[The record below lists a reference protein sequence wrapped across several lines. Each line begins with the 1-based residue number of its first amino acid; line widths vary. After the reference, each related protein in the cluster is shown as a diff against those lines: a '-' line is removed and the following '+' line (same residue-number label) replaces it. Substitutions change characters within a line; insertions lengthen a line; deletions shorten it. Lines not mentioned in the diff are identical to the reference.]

1 MKKIIATIIGLIV
14 LVSCNISPIAKPD
27 NLIEEKVMTDILYDL
42 MILDAIKTQNPYD
55 TIKKYIKP
63 KEYVFKKY
71 KIDSLQFVKSNQ
83 YYISQIDVYKKMY
96 DEIHERLENEI
107 KENNLAQKKSG
118 TVLPSSTSSTDKP
131 QVQ

>member
-1 MKKIIATIIGLIV
+1 MKKITATIIALIV

-42 MILDAIKTQNPYD
+42 MILDAIKSQNPYD
-55 TIKKYIKP
+55 TIKKNIKP

-118 TVLPSSTSSTDKP
+118 TVSPSTTSSTDKP

>member
-1 MKKIIATIIGLIV
+1 MKKIIATIIALFV
-14 LVSCNISPIAKPD
+14 LVSCNNSPMEKPD
-27 NLIEEKVMTDILYDL
+27 NLIEERVMTNILYDL
-42 MILDAIKTQNPYD
+42 MLLDAMKSQNPYD
-55 TIKKYIKP
+55 TIKKNIKP

-96 DEIHERLENEI
+96 DVIHERLEKEI
-107 KENNLAQKKSG
+107 KENNLLQKKSG
-118 TVLPSSTSSTDKP
+118 TVAPSTASSADKP

>member
-1 MKKIIATIIGLIV
+1 MKKIIATIIVLFV
-14 LVSCNISPIAKPD
+14 LVSCNNAPMAKPD

-42 MILDAIKTQNPYD
+42 TILDAIKSQNPYD
-55 TIKKYIKP
+55 TIKKNIKP

-83 YYISQIDVYKKMY
+83 YYISQIDQYKKMY
-96 DEIHERLENEI
+96 DAIHERIENE
-107 KENNLAQKKSG
+107 KKANELLQKKSG
-118 TVLPSSTSSTDKP
+118 SVSPSNNSLDDKP

>member
-1 MKKIIATIIGLIV
+1 MKKITATIIALIV

-42 MILDAIKTQNPYD
+42 MLLDAIKSQNPYD
-55 TIKKYIKP
+55 TIKKNIKP

-71 KIDSLQFVKSNQ
+71 KIDSLQFIQSNQ

-96 DEIHERLENEI
+96 DEINERMKNEI
-107 KENNLAQKKSG
+107 KEINLLQKKSG
-118 TVLPSSTSSTDKP
+118 QVPPSPPLADTP
-131 QVQ
+131 QVK